1 MGSLPNILI
10 LTTGCLSLAHGTGAR
25 LLYQFAPY
33 PPQHLWNVFSG
44 HQGEPALPQHLWV
57 RRYDRTWRS
66 ELRRWRRQFFRIDS
80 PNRAIDIRDIRAY
93 LNRHQ
98 WHPDLIY
105 ATCLCRDDL
114 EILHALLHQYH
125 YTLPVIQH
133 FLDWHPDDP
142 NMVPLLRRLNPHL
155 TQVWALTEAIQTDIS
170 HILERPVPVVSV
182 FHCDIPA
189 VYKQEHRPYDA
200 HFRAVILG
208 NCGYPEILDDL
219 AQAWRTLAQTFPDL
233 QPIHWYAHPHSW
245 QYLQARHYTLPPAIQ
260 YRGFIPAT
268 ELMTK
273 LSTYDL
279 ALIPFNRAD
288 TPESFY
294 ARYSNPSRITEL
306 ASVGLPLCLLA
317 GTGTAA
323 AQYMQK
329 NDLGL
334 VVNPAHPEHL
344 VTTLKLL
351 LHDHQLRQTLGQKSR
366 RFAEAHFD
374 ITQHRRF
381 LWQTFSQ
388 ILHRPIEICFRSVE
402 S

>member
-1 MGSLPNILI
+1 MPSGGGMGSLPNILI

-388 ILHRPIEICFRSVE
+388 ILQRPIEI
-402 S
+402 

>member
-1 MGSLPNILI
+1 MPSGAGMGSLPNILI

-25 LLYQFAPY
+25 LLCQFAPY

-114 EILHALLHQYH
+114 EILHALLRQYH

-189 VYKQEHRPYDA
+189 IYKQEHRPYDA

-233 QPIHWYAHPHSW
+233 QPIHWYAHPHAW
-245 QYLQARHYTLPPAIQ
+245 QYLQARHYTLPAVIQ
-260 YRGFIPAT
+260 YRGFIPAA

-317 GTGTAA
+317 GAGTAA
-323 AQYMQK
+323 AQYIQK

-344 VTTLKLL
+344 VATLKLL
-351 LHDHQLRQTLGQKSR
+351 LCDHQLRQTLGQKSR

-374 ITQHRRF
+374 ITQHRHF

-388 ILHRPIEICFRSVE
+388 ILQRPIEI
-402 S
+402 